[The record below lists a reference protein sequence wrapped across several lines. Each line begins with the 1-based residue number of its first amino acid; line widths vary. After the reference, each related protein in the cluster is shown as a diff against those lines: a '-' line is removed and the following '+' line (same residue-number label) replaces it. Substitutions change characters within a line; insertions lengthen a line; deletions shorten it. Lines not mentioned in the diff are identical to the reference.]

1 MLGLIEVLGRLP
13 RTRLLD
19 RLIQGRI
26 SIALV
31 AFALI
36 GIVTMQLGLLKLNAG
51 IGRALEHEA
60 LLQRENAALSIENSE
75 MAAGDRVELQAGRLG
90 MELISPGGLRFLSV
104 GNVSLEANR
113 AAAALRGPIAT
124 VSPGAATTQSA
135 GATGEGTSG
144 ATGSEAVSGASGET
158 SGEAASAPP
167 ASSSS
172 PPSAAPTSEAAAASD
187 TPSSSSSSSS
197 SSGEAPAPAAVTG
210 AAPASAPSGPA
221 GGTGEATATPSAPTG
236 GGATAPSG

>member
-1 MLGLIEVLGRLP
+1 VLGLVGAFGRLP
-13 RTRLLD
+13 RARLLD

-75 MAAGDRVELQAGRLG
+75 MAAGDRVELKAGRLG

-113 AAAALRGPIAT
+113 AAAALRAPIAT
-124 VSPGAATTQSA
+124 VLPGATMTPSSAATGKASSGAATSEVA
-135 GATGEGTSG
+135 SGTG
-144 ATGSEAVSGASGET
+144 GET

-167 ASSSS
+167 TSSAS
-172 PPSAAPTSEAAAASD
+172 PGAASLEAPGSD
-187 TPSSSSSSSS
+187 SSSSSSSS
-197 SSGEAPAPAAVTG
+197 SSEATAPTAVTG
-210 AAPASAPSGPA
+210 AASTSSPSGPA
-221 GGTGEATATPSAPTG
+221 GGTGEAAAASPAPTG